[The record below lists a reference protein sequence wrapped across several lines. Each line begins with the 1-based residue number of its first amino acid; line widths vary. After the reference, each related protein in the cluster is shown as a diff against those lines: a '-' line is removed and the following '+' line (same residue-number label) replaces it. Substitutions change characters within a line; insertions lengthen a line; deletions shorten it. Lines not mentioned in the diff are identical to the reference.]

1 MQTSTVMYTQLQP
14 WSSVNVS
21 PCMEKIS
28 GIPAPV
34 RVGEHYK
41 TPRPHPWRP
50 TLGYET
56 VELSPLHSQPIT
68 NNHVDPCYTPQ
79 GMTTKPLRFPNLVT
93 GFDRNPSH
101 AARAALYTR
110 YTPCDWSQNQIRLG
124 NEVNANHLHSD
135 ELRDSAVRIM
145 READEKVR
153 VGQDDAG
160 RKLGERITDIN
171 FWEGELG
178 MELERIII
186 ENGKMQECK
195 RSLQKAI
202 QDLEAPIHI
211 AQECLYHRETRQ
223 GNELVHDE
231 PEQALLREIEHL
243 RNCLKKLEQF
253 VKESVNQLTRGR
265 AAQHDLELDISNK
278 NTALGIDTMCKQL
291 NNFSNGLQYYGGI
304 EKYVN
309 CTTDAESWAQ
319 ASHDT
324 VKRSQ
329 KCRETSQR
337 LQSEID
343 STINTVAQKIWEAWS
358 CTNNALSRR
367 ITETLLAKQKIQCH
381 LHNIQK
387 DIFGIEKNLELIKKG
402 ISDKSA
408 ALKVAHTRL
417 EARSHRPE
425 SELCCDYAHQR
436 IVQEAETIKA
446 LIDVLHSK
454 LQECEAQHQQLL
466 RTRANLETDLKS
478 KADAVFID
486 REKCMGMRRSYPIV
500 KTVKY

>member
-1 MQTSTVMYTQLQP
+1 
-14 WSSVNVS
+14 
-21 PCMEKIS
+21 MEKIS
-28 GIPAPV
+28 GLPAPV

-56 VELSPLHSQPIT
+56 VELSPLHLQPMT
-68 NNHVDPCYTPQ
+68 NKFVDPCYAPQ
-79 GMTTKPLRFPNLVT
+79 GMATKPLKFPNLVT
-93 GFDRNPSH
+93 GFERNPGH
-101 AARAALYTR
+101 AARAALFTR
-110 YTPCDWSQNQIRLG
+110 YTPCEWSQNQVHLG
-124 NEVNANHLHSD
+124 NEVTANRFYSN
-135 ELRDSAVRIM
+135 ELRNSAVRIM

-153 VGQDDAG
+153 TGQDEAG

-171 FWEGELG
+171 FWERELA

-186 ENGKMQECK
+186 ENGKMQESK
-195 RSLQKAI
+195 RILQKGI
-202 QDLEAPIHI
+202 QDLEGPIHI
-211 AQECLYHRETRQ
+211 AQECLYHREARKE
-223 GNELVHDE
+223 NELVHDE
-231 PEQALLREIEHL
+231 PEQALLREIENC
-243 RNCLKKLEQF
+243 RNCLKTLEKLADKT
-253 VKESVNQLTRGR
+253 VKQLTEGR
-265 AAQHDLELDISNK
+265 ATQNELELDISNK
-278 NTALGIDTMCKQL
+278 KTALGIDTMCKQL

-309 CTTDAESWAQ
+309 CETDAESWSQ
-319 ASHDT
+319 ASNDT

-329 KCRETSQR
+329 KCRESSQQ
-337 LQSEID
+337 LLGEID
-343 STINTVAQKIWEAWS
+343 TTTNTVAQKIWESWS

-367 ITETLLAKQKIQCH
+367 ITETLVAKQKIQCH

-387 DIFGIEKNLELIKKG
+387 DLFDIEKNLELLKKG

-417 EARSHRPE
+417 EARNHRPE

-436 IVQEAETIKA
+436 IIQEAETIKS

-466 RTRANLETDLKS
+466 RTRANLETDLNAKTDS
-478 KADAVFID
+478 IFID
-486 REKCMGMRRSYPIV
+486 REKCMGMRRSYPIA